1 MAALLRRLLQRERPS
16 AASGRPVGRRE
27 ASLGTDPGVAV
38 RVRFAPSPTESHS
51 TAAQAGVQRCDH
63 GSLQPQHPQAQASCT
78 WVASALLCTT
88 TSLLRSTRGASS

>member
-38 RVRFAPSPTESHS
+38 RVRFAPSPTGVVD
-51 TAAQAGVQRCDH
+51 AGIQ
-63 GSLQPQHPQAQASCT
+63 
-78 WVASALLCTT
+78 
-88 TSLLRSTRGASS
+88 